1 MLQLVSKIR
10 LYQDNEFQSEVK
22 HFALEIR
29 FYELQV
35 DLSFQKR
42 SARINE
48 VLTPVSFGL
57 QEIAIS
63 TTLGISSRRSNLL
76 WKLRK
81 LLADNYPKFQ
91 DHSNKITEI

>member
-57 QEIAIS
+57 KKIAVS
-63 TTLGISSRRSNLL
+63 TTLGISRFQRRSRGSNL
-76 WKLRK
+76 
-81 LLADNYPKFQ
+81 
-91 DHSNKITEI
+91 H